1 MTLLVRTFQSKLGRE
16 PQLIA
21 ALQRAATKMI
31 QTQQA
36 DAVLLCQQCDTGE
49 RILWIETR
57 QGAADGPAL
66 DESRDLLERASA
78 VLPLEFLGGF
88 YHFPMP
94 ACQVWSLEVRTP
106 SNHQS
111 QTVRLLLRLARRA
124 SADPNVVGLSLYR
137 AVDDPTFVV
146 AFLTLSP
153 GIAPQQ
159 YFKAQFG
166 AEPEAGAIERA
177 VVWHPLLVA
186 WSMGRLLSAGG
197 SLLSPNRYPSS
208 AFWARTLTDESG
220 RQTGHVDG
228 LARA

>member
-1 MTLLVRTFQSKLGRE
+1 MTVLVRTFQSKLGRE

-21 ALQRAATKMI
+21 ALRTAATKMI
-31 QTQQA
+31 QTRQA

-66 DESRDLLERASA
+66 DESRDLLECASA

-137 AVDDPTFVV
+137 
-146 AFLTLSP
+146 

-159 YFKAQFG
+159 YFKAQVG
-166 AEPEAGAIERA
+166 AEPEAGTIERA
-177 VVWHPLLVA
+177 VVWHPLLVT

-197 SLLSPNRYPSS
+197 SLLSPNRYPSTE
-208 AFWARTLTDESG
+208 FWAPALTAESG
-220 RQTGHVDG
+220 RQTGCVDG